1 MSIKEIF
8 IELIRDVKPG
18 GQYDTRLVDFDDAN
32 RYKTILAID
41 KLSENQQCVLLQLK
55 NGGQQSDV
63 IINNINTLDSIQVD
77 TFPVPDPGTTGLDTY
92 YSIKL
97 DRNTEEDI
105 FYAFIT
111 DIVETAKNSNS
122 DLVILDILKRVKSW
136 MNFFKSKKTGVLSEN
151 GQIGLFAELTMLKT
165 LLECNKENLLDIVT
179 SWVGPKKQNQD
190 FIFPNTQA
198 IEVKCTTSN
207 NQYEVKINNEYQLD
221 CSGLERLF
229 LAVYQLKRH
238 KISENSSFQSLPNLV
253 QDIKGLL
260 KNDLEAKF
268 EFEGLLLDV
277 GYLAEAEI
285 EYIDFGFQ
293 IINGPNIYDIVLGFP
308 KLARTDISKAIKRVE
323 YVLNLQEQ
331 KVLEGSINTLIN
343 LQ

>member
-8 IELIRDVKPG
+8 TELIRDVKSG

-41 KLSENQQCVLLQLK
+41 KLSDNQQCVLLQLK

-77 TFPVPDPGTTGLDTY
+77 TFPVADPGTTGLDTY

-111 DIVETAKNSNS
+111 DIIETAKNSNS

-165 LLECNKENLLDIVT
+165 LLECNKENLLDIIT

-207 NQYEVKINNEYQLD
+207 NLYEVKINNEYQLD

-238 KISENSSFQSLPNLV
+238 KISENSLFQSLPNLIE
-253 QDIKGLL
+253 DIKAILQ
-260 KNDLEAKF
+260 NDFDAKF
-268 EFEGLLLDV
+268 DFEGLLLDV
-277 GYLAEAEI
+277 GYLAEAEV
-285 EYIDFGFQ
+285 EYLDFGFQ
-293 IINGPNIYDIVLGFP
+293 IINGPNIYDVDSEFP
-308 KLARTDISKAIKRVE
+308 KLARTSISNSIKKVE
-323 YVLNLQEQ
+323 YNLNLQEQ
-331 KVLEGSINTLIN
+331 KIFSNNVVELIS
-343 LQ
+343 L

>member
-1 MSIKEIF
+1 MNIKEIF
-8 IELIRDVKPG
+8 TELIRDVKPG
-18 GQYDTRLVDFDDAN
+18 GQYDTRLVDFDKAN
-32 RYKTILAID
+32 KYKSILAID
-41 KLSENQQCVLLQLK
+41 KLSDNQQCVLLQLK
-55 NGGQQSDV
+55 NGGQRSDI

-77 TFPVPDPGTTGLDTY
+77 TFPVLDPGTTGLDTY

-105 FYAFIT
+105 FYAFIA
-111 DIVETAKNSNS
+111 DIIETAKNSNS

-151 GQIGLFAELTMLKT
+151 GQIGLFAELSMLKS
-165 LLECNKENLLDIVT
+165 LLENNTENLLNTVT

-190 FIFPNTQA
+190 FIFPNTKA

-207 NQYEVKINNEYQLD
+207 NKYEIKISNEYQLD
-221 CSGLERLF
+221 CSGLDRLY
-229 LAVYQLKRH
+229 LAVYQVKRH
-238 KISENSSFQSLPNLV
+238 KTNEDSLFPSLPFIV
-253 QDIKGLL
+253 KEIEELL
-260 KNDLEAKF
+260 KTDFDAKF

-293 IINGPNIYDIVLGFP
+293 IINGPEIYDVNQDFP
-308 KLARTDISKAIKRVE
+308 RLTRSTISNSIKKIE
-323 YVLNLQEQ
+323 YNLSLQEQ
-331 KVLEGSINTLIN
+331 LALNSNINQLIN
-343 LQ
+343 L

>member
-1 MSIKEIF
+1 MNIKEIF
-8 IELIRDVKPG
+8 TELLQNLTSG

-41 KLSENQQCVLLQLK
+41 KIYDNQQCVLLQLK
-55 NGGQQSDV
+55 NGGQRSDV

-77 TFPVPDPGTTGLDTY
+77 TFPVPDHGTTGLDTY

-122 DLVILDILKRVKSW
+122 DLVILDILRRVKSW

-151 GQIGLFAELTMLKT
+151 GQIGLFAELTLLNT
-165 LLECNKENLLDIVT
+165 LLEYNEENLLDIVT

-207 NQYEVKINNEYQLD
+207 NPYEVKINNEYQLD
-221 CSGLERLF
+221 CSGLDRLF

-238 KISENSSFQSLPNLV
+238 EISENSSFQSLPNLIE
-253 QDIKGLL
+253 DIKALL
-260 KNDLEAKF
+260 KNNLDAKF

-277 GYLAEAEI
+277 GYLAEVEI

-293 IINGPNIYDIVLGFP
+293 IINGPNIYDVNSEFP
-308 KLARTDISKAIKRVE
+308 KLARASISNSIKKVE
-323 YVLNLQEQ
+323 YNLNLQEQ
-331 KVLEGSINTLIN
+331 KSLSNNIIELIS
-343 LQ
+343 L

>member
-8 IELIRDVKPG
+8 TELIDNVKPG
-18 GQYDTRLVDFDDAN
+18 GQYDTRLVDFDNAN

-41 KLSENQQCVLLQLK
+41 KLAENQQCVLLQLT
-55 NGGQQSDV
+55 NGGRRSEV
-63 IINNINTLDSIQVD
+63 IINNINTLDSIQID

-105 FYAFIT
+105 FYTFIA
-111 DIVETAKNSNS
+111 DIVETAKNATT
-122 DLVILDILKRVKSW
+122 DLVILDVLKRVKSW
-136 MNFFKSKKTGVLSEN
+136 MNFFKSKKNGVLSEN
-151 GQIGLFAELTMLKT
+151 GQIGLFAELTLLKT
-165 LLECNKENLLDIVT
+165 LLECYKKNLLDIVT

-207 NQYEVKINNEYQLD
+207 NKYEVNINNEYQLD
-221 CSGLERLF
+221 CTGLDRLF
-229 LAVYQLKRH
+229 LSVYQVKRH
-238 KISENSSFQSLPNLV
+238 KISKESLFQSLPGIIN
-253 QDIKGLL
+253 DIEELL
-260 KNDLEAKF
+260 KNDSDAKF
-268 EFEGLLLDV
+268 EFEGLLLEV

-293 IINGPNIYDIVLGFP
+293 IINGPDIYDVDSEFP
-308 KLARTDISKAIKRVE
+308 KLARTSISNSIKKVE
-323 YVLNLQEQ
+323 YNLNLQEQ
-331 KVLEGSINTLIN
+331 KILSNNIIELIS
-343 LQ
+343 L